1 VVDRWGPSLS
11 LGTSSRHPQVHR
23 RDSIRAAARLYWQ
36 GALAGDSWL
45 TPSVYWPSQVV
56 MQSRTSERPL
66 TSSFARGT
74 AISQENRASYPHIY
88 GPPSAVEEVALLLA
102 TSFRHSMLVK
112 SI

>member
-1 VVDRWGPSLS
+1 MVYYQSPRA
-11 LGTSSRHPQVHR
+11 SSPRTLP
-23 RDSIRAAARLYWQ
+23 LP
-36 GALAGDSWL
+36 GLA
-45 TPSVYWPSQVV
+45 VCWPSQVV

-88 GPPSAVEEVALLLA
+88 GPPSAVEVVALLLA